1 MNVLG
6 IDPGTACG
14 WALLDSRG
22 NRIASGTWDLKPRR
36 HEGGG
41 MRYLRVRRLVED
53 VIGTPNGVLA
63 VGYEEVRRHAGT
75 DAAHVYGGIV
85 AMIAAVCEERKTPYM
100 AIPVGTVKRAATGKG
115 NADKIAMVRAANAR
129 WGLALV
135 VKTATKKGVVV
146 EETDDDDE
154 ADALWIAECTR
165 VECAGAGDVTDA
177 VGI

>member
-14 WALLDSRG
+14 WALLDSKG
-22 NRIASGTWDLKPRR
+22 ARIASGTWDLKPRR

-115 NADKIAMVRAANAR
+115 NADKIAMIEAARKR
-129 WGLALV
+129 WV
-135 VKTATKKGVVV
+135 CEPV
-146 EETDDDDE
+146 DDNE

-165 VECAGAGDVTDA
+165 AECVGAGDVTDA